1 MKSRLAWA
9 VAGAYVFF
17 MSGMS
22 AAPAQTP
29 TPTHTPMNQAAPQL
43 TPQQLDQLLAPI
55 ALYPDALLAQILMA
69 ATYPLEVVEGVRWL
83 QDPHNASL
91 KGDQL
96 ATALEQQNWDPS
108 VKSIVPYPRILRMMD
123 RELDWTERLG
133 EAFLADQAA
142 VMDSIQRL
150 RRRAAAAGHLSSG
163 PQAVVTMQEEAITI
177 ELPSVGAVSFPTCN
191 PSVVYGSWPYPAY
204 PPDYFPGNFEGATAG
219 GFGCGWIVAPIIAPL
234 WGWGQWDWRRHRI
247 DIDRGQFLL
256 LNRNRPPVNGD
267 TWEHDPA
274 HRHNVPYRNPQAQ
287 ERFGGRAASPDVQRS
302 PRGFPVGPAG
312 QIRPASG
319 PLSAPIEEHR
329 PAIGGPAAR
338 PPPTFKSFGPGL
350 EVRSQA
356 ARGNASRMS
365 MPTFAP
371 GGFAPRSAPGGFAPQ
386 FRAPGGG
393 GMHR

>member
-9 VAGAYVFF
+9 VAGAYAFF

-142 VMDSIQRL
+142 VIDTIQRL

-177 ELPSVGAVSFPTCN
+177 KSPSVGAVSFPTCN

-204 PPDYFPGNFEGATAG
+204 PPDYFQVISREPAG

-234 WGWGQWDWRRHRI
+234 WGWGQWDWRRHRMI
-247 DIDRGQFLL
+247 SIKGHSCSSIATVRRLTATRGSTT
-256 LNRNRPPVNGD
+256 RPIA
-267 TWEHDPA
+267 TT
-274 HRHNVPYRNPQAQ
+274 
-287 ERFGGRAASPDVQRS
+287 
-302 PRGFPVGPAG
+302 FPTEIHKRKNDLAD
-312 QIRPASG
+312 
-319 PLSAPIEEHR
+319 
-329 PAIGGPAAR
+329 AR
-338 PPPTFKSFGPGL
+338 PRRMCKGALAVSRWVPLGKS
-350 EVRSQA
+350 VRPR
-356 ARGNASRMS
+356 ARCR
-365 MPTFAP
+365 
-371 GGFAPRSAPGGFAPQ
+371 R
-386 FRAPGGG
+386 
-393 GMHR
+393 H